1 MERQIDGKKW
11 IDRERELDRGCSRER
26 WMDRVMGRKSE
37 REQVQKQ

>member
-11 IDRERELDRGCSRER
+11 IDRERELDRGYSRER
-26 WMDRVMGRKSE
+26 WMDGVMGRKSE